1 MPLTTGKSKISV
13 GGNETDK
20 KIYFILSVRE
30 NRQENY
36 KTDRKMVNVL
46 SVYVTDRKIGNT
58 LSVFLVHTEKIIYF
72 LSGTDYFCRYFSNT
86 QENYE
91 KKSTRQNLAQS
102 EHPAPSENPKNP
114 VQRQKEKKKAHS
126 SYVIHSSLHL
136 PCKQEAGAVQ
146 PCWWWPV
153 GSCIDFDR
161 LHPCR
166 IPDES
171 RPPRAADQEQPWT
184 VLQRCCRTTVAADV
198 LQWTCVLV

>member
-1 MPLTTGKSKISV
+1 MEMNLKFFYFHVRNSVFDTFIYKFKVKIITKITIDPTMHIRLCWSHLTHTTGKSKISV

-58 LSVFLVHTEKIIYF
+58 LSVFLVHTGKIIYF

-91 KKSTRQNLAQS
+91 KKSTRQNLPQS

-114 VQRQKEKKKAHS
+114 VQRQKEKK
-126 SYVIHSSLHL
+126 
-136 PCKQEAGAVQ
+136 
-146 PCWWWPV
+146 
-153 GSCIDFDR
+153 
-161 LHPCR
+161 
-166 IPDES
+166 
-171 RPPRAADQEQPWT
+171 RPTA
-184 VLQRCCRTTVAADV
+184 RT
-198 LQWTCVLV
+198 

>member
-1 MPLTTGKSKISV
+1 MYCRFMSLTEKLGIPCRYFWYTQEKLYIFCRVQIISV
-13 GGNETDK
+13 GIFLTH
-20 KIYFILSVRE
+20 
-30 NRQENY
+30 
-36 KTDRKMVNVL
+36 
-46 SVYVTDRKIGNT
+46 RKIM
-58 LSVFLVHTEKIIYF
+58 
-72 LSGTDYFCRYFSNT
+72 R
-86 QENYE
+86 
-91 KKSTRQNLAQS
+91 KKSTRQNLPQS

>member
-1 MPLTTGKSKISV
+1 
-13 GGNETDK
+13 
-20 KIYFILSVRE
+20 
-30 NRQENY
+30 
-36 KTDRKMVNVL
+36 MVNVL

-58 LSVFLVHTEKIIYF
+58 LSVFLVHTGKIIYF

-91 KKSTRQNLAQS
+91 KKSTRQNLPQS

-153 GSCIDFDR
+153 GS
-161 LHPCR
+161 LHWFRSTP
-166 IPDES
+166 S
-171 RPPRAADQEQPWT
+171 RPNSRWIQAAAGCRSGTAIT
-184 VLQRCCRTTVAADV
+184 VDCASALLSNHSRSRCSTVDV
-198 LQWTCVLV
+198 CACLDFKKFSKKCYSRHHIESCDTYMKH

>member
-1 MPLTTGKSKISV
+1 MEKSDENAQTHKTYSIWHKHRGKRSHKANPTWPKLGQTPEDATQVQRRTAVHTTGKSKISV

-58 LSVFLVHTEKIIYF
+58 LSVFLVHTGKIIYF
-72 LSGTDYFCRYFSNT
+72 LSGTDYFCRYFFNT

-114 VQRQKEKKKAHS
+114 VQRQKEKK
-126 SYVIHSSLHL
+126 
-136 PCKQEAGAVQ
+136 
-146 PCWWWPV
+146 
-153 GSCIDFDR
+153 
-161 LHPCR
+161 
-166 IPDES
+166 
-171 RPPRAADQEQPWT
+171 RPTA
-184 VLQRCCRTTVAADV
+184 RT
-198 LQWTCVLV
+198 

>member
-1 MPLTTGKSKISV
+1 MASTTTGKSKISV

-58 LSVFLVHTEKIIYF
+58 LSVFLVHTGKIIYF

-91 KKSTRQNLAQS
+91 KKSTWQNLPPVRTSGAKRK
-102 EHPAPSENPKNP
+102 PKRN
-114 VQRQKEKKKAHS
+114 
-126 SYVIHSSLHL
+126 L
-136 PCKQEAGAVQ
+136 
-146 PCWWWPV
+146 
-153 GSCIDFDR
+153 F
-161 LHPCR
+161 
-166 IPDES
+166 
-171 RPPRAADQEQPWT
+171 
-184 VLQRCCRTTVAADV
+184 
-198 LQWTCVLV
+198 

>member
-1 MPLTTGKSKISV
+1 
-13 GGNETDK
+13 
-20 KIYFILSVRE
+20 
-30 NRQENY
+30 
-36 KTDRKMVNVL
+36 MVNVL

-72 LSGTDYFCRYFSNT
+72 LSGTDYFCRYFFNT

-91 KKSTRQNLAQS
+91 KKIN
-102 EHPAPSENPKNP
+102 APKFTAVRTSGAKRKPKKSGSAP
-114 VQRQKEKKKAHS
+114 KGKKKAHS

>member
-1 MPLTTGKSKISV
+1 MASTTTGKSKISV

-58 LSVFLVHTEKIIYF
+58 LSVFLVHTGKIIYF

-102 EHPAPSENPKNP
+102 EHPAPSENPKGIRSSL
-114 VQRQKEKKKAHS
+114 QHQKEKKRPTARTFFYRAHS
-126 SYVIHSSLHL
+126 SYVT
-136 PCKQEAGAVQ
+136 Q
-146 PCWWWPV
+146 
-153 GSCIDFDR
+153 
-161 LHPCR
+161 
-166 IPDES
+166 
-171 RPPRAADQEQPWT
+171 
-184 VLQRCCRTTVAADV
+184 
-198 LQWTCVLV
+198 